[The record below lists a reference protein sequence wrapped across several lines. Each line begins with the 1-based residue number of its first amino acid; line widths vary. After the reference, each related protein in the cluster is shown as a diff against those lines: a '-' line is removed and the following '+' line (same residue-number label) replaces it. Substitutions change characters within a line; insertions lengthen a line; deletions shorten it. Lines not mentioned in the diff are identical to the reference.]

1 VNTPSIVKW
10 ASLAAVAG
18 LTIALP
24 YVISSFYVNMATQ
37 MLFFGLFALS
47 INLIAGYGGMV
58 TLGQAGVLGI
68 AGYGLG
74 IFYTSYAL
82 PLGVSA
88 LLAIIS
94 TIVVAAFFGLL
105 LVRASGVYFLMITLA
120 QGMVVWGVA
129 QRLTTL
135 TGGDNGLRGIARPPF
150 AVEYWSYYYFSLAVV
165 ALCVLLIA
173 RIVRSPFGL
182 SLKGVREAETR
193 MAPLGYD
200 VKRIKLIA
208 FTISGT
214 FAGVAGLLL
223 AMYNN
228 FFSPPSVYVKASAEG
243 LLMSILGGVGTIT
256 GAFVGSGV
264 FVFVTNYVS
273 GYMERWPTLLGLIF
287 VLTILFTPD
296 GIVGAWQRL
305 VWAPVLRRFGAVDEA
320 ELIEVG
326 VGGGGLLSDR
336 DRKGSKSAI
345 EADSAVPS
353 DEPSKPAEETR
364 AGS

>member
-1 VNTPSIVKW
+1 MNTLRIVKW

-18 LTIALP
+18 LTVALP
-24 YVISSFYVNMATQ
+24 YVVSSFYVNMATQ

-74 IFYTSYAL
+74 IFYTSYEL
-82 PLGVSA
+82 PLAASA

-94 TIVVAAFFGLL
+94 TIVVALFFGLL

-135 TGGDNGLRGIARPPF
+135 TGGDNGLRGIDRPPF

-165 ALCVLLIA
+165 ALCVFLIA

-182 SLKGVREAETR
+182 SLKGIREAETR

-200 VKRIKLIA
+200 VKRIKLFA

-273 GYMERWPTLLGLIF
+273 GYVERWPTLLGLIF

-296 GIVGAWQRL
+296 GVVGAWQRL
-305 VWAPVLRRFGAVDEA
+305 VWAPLLRRYGAAEEA
-320 ELIEVG
+320 ELIEF
-326 VGGGGLLSDR
+326 GGGGLLSDR
-336 DRKGSKSAI
+336 DRRGSKSAI
-345 EADSAVPS
+345 NPDASSSET
-353 DEPSKPAEETR
+353 PSKPVEERSTR
-364 AGS
+364 A

>member
-1 VNTPSIVKW
+1 MNTLRIVKW

-24 YVISSFYVNMATQ
+24 YVVSSFYVNMATQ

-74 IFYTSYAL
+74 IFYTSYEL
-82 PLGVSA
+82 PLATSA

-94 TIVVAAFFGLL
+94 TIVVALFFGLL

-135 TGGDNGLRGIARPPF
+135 TGGDNGLRGIDRPLF
-150 AVEYWSYYYFSLAVV
+150 AFEYWSYYYFSLAVV
-165 ALCVLLIA
+165 ALCVFLIA

-264 FVFVTNYVS
+264 FVFVTNYIS
-273 GYMERWPTLLGLIF
+273 GYVERWPTLLGLIF

-296 GIVGAWQRL
+296 GVVGAWQRL
-305 VWAPVLRRFGAVDEA
+305 VWARLLRRFGAAHEA

-336 DRKGSKSAI
+336 ERKASRSTTD
-345 EADSAVPS
+345 ADSAAP
-353 DEPSKPAEETR
+353 EHPAETVEESSTK
-364 AGS
+364 A